1 MRRCVC
7 NSVFVLWSAV
17 VGEGTSLSGPISFEV
32 TVNGKL
38 AYSKLE
44 AGGFP
49 DTKEVGVIPVLTT
62 RWHHTHYVSSCI
74 V

>member
-1 MRRCVC
+1 MVC
-7 NSVFVLWSAV
+7 PTA
-17 VGEGTSLSGPISFEV
+17 SFEV

-49 DTKEVGVIPVLTT
+49 DTKEVGVTPVLNT
-62 RWHHTHYVSSCI
+62 R
-74 V
+74 

>member
-1 MRRCVC
+1 MVC
-7 NSVFVLWSAV
+7 PTA
-17 VGEGTSLSGPISFEV
+17 SFQV

-49 DTKEVGVIPVLTT
+49 DTKEVGVTPVLNT
-62 RWHHTHYVSSCI
+62 R
-74 V
+74 